1 MNPCLRAV
9 VKHATHRGL
18 EVIGIRDGGVGLL
31 RASAEDFVPLLSSS
45 LANTLN
51 RGGSILGTSSAAQ
64 FEEFLAGRD
73 MGELAKAALERNR
86 IDALILIGGDT
97 TASAALAVSSAF
109 AGRLPVV
116 VIPATIDND
125 IRGTAETIGFDSAV
139 GMAVSQ
145 VDAIRETAAAMDRVF
160 VVEVT
165 GATRGYLA
173 VDVAMAT
180 GAEAV
185 LIPEI
190 EYTRAEVQTL
200 VRKLAKRVERDR
212 KSAIV
217 IVAEGARIPSG
228 ATASPGQTLIDHLR
242 AEAPSVESSLSVL
255 EDALRAA
262 PPTAR
267 TRNLAAKAGGR
278 AVTEVVRQLD
288 ELSQEGVPVPPTLI
302 GIHQDGYLKRVDI
315 TGDMV
320 RRDEATLI
328 RLVEDEIDVL
338 GF

>member
-18 EVIGIRDGGVGLL
+18 DVIGIRDGGIGLL
-31 RASAEDFVPLLSSS
+31 RASAEDFVPLHSSS

-51 RGGSILGTSSAAQ
+51 RGGSILGTSSPGR
-64 FEEFLAGRD
+64 FEEFLAGGD
-73 MGELAKAALERNR
+73 IGALARAALERNG

-97 TASAALAVSSAF
+97 TARAARAVSEAF
-109 AGRLPVV
+109 DGRLPVI

-139 GMAVSQ
+139 GVAVAQ
-145 VDAIRETAAAMDRVF
+145 VDAIRETAAGTYCVF

-165 GATRGYLA
+165 GAMRGYLA

-190 EYTRAEVQTL
+190 EYTDDEIRLLVQ
-200 VRKLAKRVERDR
+200 KLARRVQHDHQ
-212 KSAIV
+212 SAIV
-217 IVAEGARIPSG
+217 IVAEGARVPSSVG
-228 ATASPGQTLIDHLR
+228 ASPGQALIDRLH
-242 AEAPSVESSLSVL
+242 AEAPTVETQLFVL

-278 AVTEVVRQLD
+278 AVTEVVRQLN
-288 ELSQEGVPVPPTLI
+288 ELSQEGVPVAPTLI